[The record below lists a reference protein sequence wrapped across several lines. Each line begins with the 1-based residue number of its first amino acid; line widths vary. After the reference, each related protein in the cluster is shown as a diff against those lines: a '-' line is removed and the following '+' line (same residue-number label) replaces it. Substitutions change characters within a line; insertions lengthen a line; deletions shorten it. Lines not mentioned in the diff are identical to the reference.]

1 MNESSNN
8 PVDDRSGIGET
19 ITTALRQPSILRVM
33 LGLAAT
39 VVVLVGMRLAA
50 PILNPILFAVILAL
64 LFSPIY
70 GWLRRHR
77 IPTPLALIIMLVG
90 LTILFLGLFLNA
102 WCELRS
108 PLQQISES
116 QPRTTKLLVEP
127 DTEIVQRYPRHQ
139 ASSQAFQLRGPLPP
153 EAEGIEELVVDRLH
167 DLAYSSYPSSQALG
181 PVPLAGVALGRV
193 DDAHPVA
200 FQPAS
205 MVFFAL
211 KALVGYVGSPG
222 RRSHARQPRVRSM
235 PDGEEGLGHL
245 LVGGRSSTEAKTH
258 DDIRRIDSQEQTEAL
273 VPSQAIAPSDV
284 CPTGQPSFTSAL
296 CISNGHRRTVQ
307 GFVRTSLSLHDLYQV
322 QGHFLD

>member
-1 MNESSNN
+1 MLFKAGALA
-8 PVDDRSGIGET
+8 DDIARP
-19 ITTALRQPSILRVM
+19 TTALWPSSDLRHGPRP
-33 LGLAAT
+33 LG
-39 VVVLVGMRLAA
+39 
-50 PILNPILFAVILAL
+50 
-64 LFSPIY
+64 
-70 GWLRRHR
+70 RRRRDEGGGIHGKR
-77 IPTPLALIIMLVG
+77 FVHEA
-90 LTILFLGLFLNA
+90 LNA

-127 DTEIVQRYPRHQ
+127 DTEIVQRYPRRQ
-139 ASSQAFQLRGPLPP
+139 ASSQAFQLTGPLPP
-153 EAEGIEELVVDRLH
+153 EAEGIEELVVDRLD

-245 LVGGRSSTEAKTH
+245 LVGGRSSTEAKTR
-258 DDIRRIDSQEQTEAL
+258 DDTRRIDSQSKRK
-273 VPSQAIAPSDV
+273 PSYHPRLLLHPMSARPANHPSPWRFASLMGIAE
-284 CPTGQPSFTSAL
+284 
-296 CISNGHRRTVQ
+296 
-307 GFVRTSLSLHDLYQV
+307 LSRAS
-322 QGHFLD
+322 